1 MSKESIDE
9 ELNNFYLLSHEIKM
23 KILKNDEL
31 FVYIFKNL
39 KRIVDKKSQ
48 KKRKKFKHLQKLIL
62 LLFLLIIVF

>member
-9 ELNNFYLLSHEIKM
+9 ELNNFYLLSREIKM

-48 KKRKKFKHLQKLIL
+48 KKRKKFKHL
-62 LLFLLIIVF
+62 

>member
-9 ELNNFYLLSHEIKM
+9 ELNNFYLLSREIKM
-23 KILKNDEL
+23 KNDEL